1 MGNKQGEVI
10 SNAEY
15 RSRDGVSS
23 TELKRI
29 AISPLHY
36 KYWKEHPQ
44 ESDAPDLLFERGA
57 HKYIL
62 ETDSFFEEFSVM
74 PICDR
79 RTKDGKA
86 IYEKFLED
94 SKGKD
99 VISHD
104 DFEKIKAMKEAMDKT
119 PFVKRLL
126 DGEHEKSFFWTDKE
140 TGIKCKVRPDSFNR
154 DLKVCLDYKTADN
167 ATTRK
172 FMNKSIDLNYDLQA
186 AMYLEGLKQNLGED
200 YTFVFLVQ
208 EKRAPYIVNI
218 LQCSDDYIR
227 SGKDMFKT
235 MLQTYKHCTETN
247 NWYGLLGENPEIN
260 SLELPGWMQNLY
272 EEEEEE
278 YD

>member
-10 SNAEY
+10 SNSEY

-44 ESDAPDLLFERGA
+44 ESDTPALLFGRGA

-86 IYEKFLED
+86 IYEKVVED

-140 TGIKCKVRPDSFNR
+140 TGIKCKVRPDSFNEQ
-154 DLKVCLDYKTADN
+154 LGVIIDYKTCQSAEP
-167 ATTRK
+167 RK

-186 AMYLEGLKQNLGED
+186 AFYCDGLKENIGKD
-200 YTFVFLVQ
+200 FKFVFLAQ
-208 EKRAPYIVNI
+208 EKTAPYAVAVYE
-218 LQCSDDYIR
+218 CSEEYIR
-227 SGKDMFKT
+227 SGTDMYKS
-235 MLQTYKHCTETN
+235 MLRTYKKCTETG
-247 NWYGLLGENPEIN
+247 NWYSYMGENPEIL
-260 SLELPGWMQNLY
+260 SLNVPVWLQNLY
-272 EEEEEE
+272 GESEDFE
-278 YD
+278 